1 MTENTKKISILT
13 KVIGLIAALVVGIV
27 TFIVT
32 FVCASDKET
41 GMRFLTALCALFVGG
56 FFTIAIYFLVL
67 AIMKRDRF
75 SGVIAYAAAAL
86 GLVCLLMLLVA
97 WYFVLMAAVLAFLA
111 FWMVSLALYS
121 KKLTLVADNEKPG
134 YKTYEQRKAE
144 EAAKAEEQ
152 AKTEE
157 KEELPEIK
165 SFKD

>member
-1 MTENTKKISILT
+1 MNENTKKISVLT

-67 AIMKRDRF
+67 ALVKRDRF
-75 SGVIAYAAAAL
+75 SGVIAYAGAAL

-97 WYFVLMAAVLAFLA
+97 WYFVLMTAVLAFLA

-144 EAAKAEEQ
+144 ETAKAEE